1 MQQGSGDGLRDVPH
15 AHGKSTNGLK
25 KMLHGSPPPG
35 AAGGPRRARRHPG
48 RPSALWQACSLG
60 GKIETVP
67 SAPKAR
73 RQGWRERLVA
83 SVRAVPSAPGWLH
96 HSANGE
102 SDSSPAARSP
112 SARQPCR
119 GGLEFCGK
127 KRSNRAATTP
137 CLSADASD
145 TSPATARSV
154 EVGHRSSKLAGSPS
168 RKMSARRRTRSDGVP
183 SVARPTAKS
192 ASATVPS
199 EQVRRRRPHVS
210 SASTATLCGRRGED
224 LTGWWP
230 HGFFLG
236 GVDGLGVDGS
246 GSEHRNSVSSSW
258 MAETELGDGTRCL
271 TRLALG
277 WAILPRPL
285 DCSVGQPCGC
295 ILPLPLDCSMRSI
308 ARPRSRPR
316 GAFDRRA
323 ALAAGS
329 CADEVPV
336 G

>member
-1 MQQGSGDGLRDVPH
+1 MARATRRLSESSSVSAR
-15 AHGKSTNGLK
+15 
-25 KMLHGSPPPG
+25 M
-35 AAGGPRRARRHPG
+35 AA
-48 RPSALWQACSLG
+48 
-60 GKIETVP
+60 
-67 SAPKAR
+67 
-73 RQGWRERLVA
+73 RQCEWRERLVA
-83 SVRAVPSAPGWLH
+83 LGS
-96 HSANGE
+96 
-102 SDSSPAARSP
+102 SP

-199 EQVRRRRPHVS
+199 AQARRRRPHVS

-271 TRLALG
+271 TRLARSS
-277 WAILPRPL
+277 ILPRPL
-285 DCSVGQPCGC
+285 DCSVGPPCGC

-329 CADEVPV
+329 CTRTKCQSGIGAPIGNV
-336 G
+336 GLQGMCASPPRFVTVARNSKAKLSQRGTGGVFRRCQSSGTSEGTRGFRELRKRTSVRGS